1 VSDQSVVDVLNAV
14 RIGGASSRQE
24 VASQTGLGRA
34 AVAQRVSDLVDI
46 GLITETGVGPSTGGR
61 PPRHLSFRTDAGHLL
76 VGYLGATSLDV
87 ALVTAGEQILA
98 RCSEPIDIASGPDVV
113 LDRLEMLFE
122 AVREEAGRPAG
133 PLWGIGVAV
142 PGPVEFSSGRPIAPP
157 IMPGWDRYP
166 LRERLT
172 HRFRVPVW
180 VDNDV
185 NAMAVG
191 EWRHGVAQGHKNVVF
206 LKIGTGIGAGLIS
219 DGRLHRGAQGS
230 AGDVGHIQVSDDPSI
245 VCRCGNLGCLEAI
258 AGGGALARDGERA
271 TRDGGSAWLSQVLA
285 RSGTVTARDL
295 AEGASHGDVASIEL
309 LRTCGQHVGLTL
321 AGIVNFFNPS
331 LIVIGGG
338 VAEAGDLLLAALRQV
353 IYGRSLPLATRSLV
367 IARSTLGDLAGLL
380 GLATM
385 VLDELFS
392 PELLPIW
399 IGEGRPAVLAM
410 ELAGRG

>member
-1 VSDQSVVDVLNAV
+1 MVEVLNAV
-14 RIGGASSRQE
+14 RLGGATSRQE
-24 VASQTGLGRA
+24 VANLTGLGRA
-34 AVAQRVSDLVDI
+34 AVTQRVSDLVGV
-46 GLITETGVGPSTGGR
+46 GLITEAGVGPSTGGR
-61 PPRHLSFRTDAGHLL
+61 PPRQLSFRADAGHLL
-76 VGYLGATSLDV
+76 VGFLGATSLDV
-87 ALVTAGEQILA
+87 ALVTAGNEILA

-113 LDRLEMLFE
+113 LDRLEMLFD
-122 AVREEAGRPAG
+122 AVRDQAGRSPG
-133 PLWGIGVAV
+133 PLWGIGIAV

-185 NAMAVG
+185 NAMAIG
-191 EWRHGVAQGHKNVVF
+191 ESRHGVAQGHRNVVF

-219 DGRLHRGAQGS
+219 DGRLLRGAQGS
-230 AGDVGHIQVSDDPSI
+230 AGDVGHIRVTDDPSI
-245 VCRCGNLGCLEAI
+245 VCRCGNQGCLEAI

-271 TRDGGSAWLSQVLA
+271 TREGRSAWLTHVLA
-285 RSGTVTARDL
+285 DSGAVTARDL
-295 AEGASHGDVASIEL
+295 ADGASHGDVASIEL
-309 LRTCGQHVGLTL
+309 LRACGRHVGQML
-321 AGIVNFFNPS
+321 AGIVNLLNPS

-338 VAEAGDLLLAALRQV
+338 VAEAGDLLLASLRQV

-367 IARSTLGDLAGLL
+367 ISRSTLGDLAGQL
-380 GLATM
+380 GLAAM

-410 ELAGRG
+410 ELADHG